1 MAQLSNSDR
10 LFLEQRRARK
20 HIGLYVFPAL
30 LALLV
35 LVWGALFVWWP
46 LAVNPKAVLGAAESR
61 IIDCGTGALSTYA
74 VSATVLV
81 NVVFVLLSVVVVL
94 GIAWARSERRYLRLL
109 EKFAQEQAFTPVR
122 Q

>member
-1 MAQLSNSDR
+1 MPGLASFDTLVHMAQLSNSDR

-61 IIDCGTGALSTYA
+61 RGAQT
-74 VSATVLV
+74 LV
-81 NVVFVLLSVVVVL
+81 
-94 GIAWARSERRYLRLL
+94 ARRGRPY
-109 EKFAQEQAFTPVR
+109 
-122 Q
+122 